1 MAALDFPNSGL
12 TTGTTYVG
20 TNGTVYIYDG
30 VKWVGQAS
38 SSGVVI
44 GLSGPQGP
52 SGAIGPQGV
61 QGDTGP
67 SGPSGAIGPQ
77 GPTGPE
83 SNANLGD
90 FTITNSTLGI
100 TSGSEIFIDPGDGG
114 SVKVGPLRIADNTN
128 QYEIRSNDLGVS
140 VKLSSANSVD
150 LEGLT
155 GVNIYGGTNGFGILL
170 SAAQGEVV
178 FDGAG
183 GKGGNVFLTAGPGGF
198 GETDGQGG
206 DILIHAGYGSERGGD
221 VFIQGGEQGQF
232 PNTTYGYVWIN
243 DYKMP
248 GTFGQVGQALVVD
261 TTSGSTAT
269 LAWANVSNSVG
280 EIGPQGP
287 QGVQGNTG
295 PTGPA
300 SIIPGPPGPTGP
312 AGSGDAG
319 FDQSLNTT
327 SSVIHNSLASTRVVT
342 SGGFPLD
349 GNGNALILAG
359 GTQTPSMVVSN
370 YTSNILPELVIRG
383 FGENRPSGT
392 TSTAGGSTII
402 MESARGTQLNPIS
415 TQINDTLFSLQGG
428 GHDGNNWISNYNSL
442 PAQIIA
448 TAAESFIF
456 DGTTTTNAG
465 SRIFMRT
472 QAPGIRLG
480 GASRQSWFNQLWGPV
495 FNGAPPVSAL
505 NFGTADQTTPT
516 LIKSNGLE
524 SYVGHGSTFINF
536 INSRL
541 FFFGVPAEDFA
552 SFNATFTGTT
562 MTVNSVDSGIL
573 SIGQRVYADGS
584 GLAFDTFINGFTTG
598 TGGTGTYTISQAHPS
613 GISNIPVNSGSD
625 NTTLDDS
632 LTLRFVS
639 GRKNGVIGRRN
650 ALRIGD
656 TVGDI
661 AFNGQVTNNS
671 ITSGVQAARMH
682 VQTLENFTTSSYGSK
697 MTFSTV
703 GLGST
708 TEVRSLELKTAQ
720 NVYTSNSHLFAN
732 VAGSTTGELTSTGT
746 WKIDKLSSLSSSTVT
761 LSNGLTFNDGTTQT
775 TAYTGIAWSLS
786 ASGTSDYVFSGPG
799 IVAGNTNDPVLYLY
813 RGFTYTFVNT
823 TGGSHPF
830 AIRVSAGGA
839 DYTDG
844 VTGSQT
850 GTQTFTV
857 PMNAPSTLYYQCTI
871 HSAMGNVINIV

>member
-12 TTGTTYVG
+12 TTGTTYIG
-20 TNGTVYIYDG
+20 DNGTVYIYDG

-38 SSGVVI
+38 SSGGGI

-52 SGAIGPQGV
+52 SGAIGPQGEV
-61 QGDTGP
+61 
-67 SGPSGAIGPQ
+67 GPQ
-77 GPTGPE
+77 GPAGSAGPTGPAGAD
-83 SNANLGD
+83 SVV
-90 FTITNSTLGI
+90 
-100 TSGSEIFIDPGDGG
+100 PG
-114 SVKVGPLRIADNTN
+114 PT
-128 QYEIRSNDLGVS
+128 
-140 VKLSSANSVD
+140 
-150 LEGLT
+150 
-155 GVNIYGGTNGFGILL
+155 
-170 SAAQGEVV
+170 
-178 FDGAG
+178 
-183 GKGGNVFLTAGPGGF
+183 
-198 GETDGQGG
+198 
-206 DILIHAGYGSERGGD
+206 
-221 VFIQGGEQGQF
+221 
-232 PNTTYGYVWIN
+232 
-243 DYKMP
+243 
-248 GTFGQVGQALVVD
+248 
-261 TTSGSTAT
+261 
-269 LAWANVSNSVG
+269 
-280 EIGPQGP
+280 GP
-287 QGVQGNTG
+287 QGVQGAVG

-312 AGSGDAG
+312 AGTGGAG
-319 FDQSLNTT
+319 FDQDLNTT
-327 SSVIHNSLASTRVVT
+327 SSVIHNSLASTRVVAA
-342 SGGFPLD
+342 GGFPLD
-349 GNGNALILAG
+349 GNGDALIRSNS
-359 GTQTPSMVVSN
+359 TQTPSMIVSN
-370 YTSNILPELVIRG
+370 DTANILPELFIRG
-383 FGENRPSGT
+383 YGQNRPGGT
-392 TSTAGGSTII
+392 TSTAGAASII
-402 MESARGTQLNPIS
+402 METARGTPASPIS
-415 TQINDTLFSLQGG
+415 TQINDALFSLQGG
-428 GHDGNNWISNYNSL
+428 GHDGNSWISNYNVLS
-442 PAQIIA
+442 AQVVA
-448 TAAESFIF
+448 NAAESFIS

-465 SRIFMRT
+465 ARIFMRT
-472 QAPGIRLG
+472 QAPGIRPDLT
-480 GASRQSWFNQLWGPV
+480 SRQSWLNQLWGPV
-495 FNGAPPVSAL
+495 LNGAPPAAFL
-505 NFGTADQTTPT
+505 NFGTAAQDAPT
-516 LIKSNGLE
+516 LTKSNGLE
-524 SYVGHGSTFINF
+524 SYVGHGVTFLNF
-536 INSRL
+536 INTRPSI
-541 FFFGVPAEDFA
+541 FGVPFEDLA
-552 SFNATFTGTT
+552 SFNASFTGTT

-584 GLAFDTFINGFTTG
+584 GLAFNTFISSFGTG

-613 GISNIPVNSGSD
+613 GITNFQVNSGSD

-671 ITSGVQAARMH
+671 VGSGVQAARMH

-708 TEVRSLELKTAQ
+708 VEVKSLELKTAQ

-732 VAGSTTGELTSTGT
+732 VAGSTTGELSSTGT
-746 WKIDKLSSLSSSTVT
+746 WRIDRLSSLSSSTVT

-786 ASGTSDYVFSGPG
+786 ASGSSDYVFSGPG

-830 AIRVSAGGA
+830 AIRVSDGGA
-839 DYTDG
+839 AYTDG